1 MDEDYDAIV
10 CGTGLTE
17 CMLSG
22 LLSTQGKKVLHVDRN
37 RYYGGEAASLNL
49 TNLYEKFMPGKA
61 PPPEYGSNRDWNVD
75 LIPKFIMADG
85 KLVKILITTKVTK
98 YLEWR
103 QVNGTFVYQYQAAGL
118 LSGAKYIH
126 KVPAGDVE
134 ALKSGLMSLLEKNRC
149 KNFFQ
154 YVNSWNINDPST
166 WGDVDV
172 RRAPMAKLYEKFG
185 LGRDTID
192 FLGHAVALYTDDSY
206 LTEPAFRTLE
216 KMQLYINSIARYG
229 QSPFIYP
236 VYGLG
241 GLPESFAR
249 LSAIHGGTYMLD
261 KPVDKILYGDDGK
274 VCGIESKGEVARAP
288 MVICD
293 PTYVV
298 QQLPH
303 KAQAVGKV
311 IRAICIMGGPI
322 PDTKIP
328 DAPQGAPSCQI
339 IIPQRQLNRR
349 SDIFILLVSSTHC
362 VVPQGKYL
370 AIVSTTVETSTP
382 ELELR
387 PALDILGGVETMFT
401 SISDLYIPTDA
412 GQDGLFV
419 SRSFDAT
426 SHFESVAE
434 DVLDMWKRITG
445 TELDMTIPAD
455 LGDDED

>member
-1 MDEDYDAIV
+1 
-10 CGTGLTE
+10 
-17 CMLSG
+17 
-22 LLSTQGKKVLHVDRN
+22 
-37 RYYGGEAASLNL
+37 
-49 TNLYEKFMPGKA
+49 
-61 PPPEYGSNRDWNVD
+61 
-75 LIPKFIMADG
+75 
-85 KLVKILITTKVTK
+85 
-98 YLEWR
+98 
-103 QVNGTFVYQYQAAGL
+103 
-118 LSGAKYIH
+118 
-126 KVPAGDVE
+126 
-134 ALKSGLMSLLEKNRC
+134 
-149 KNFFQ
+149 
-154 YVNSWNINDPST
+154 
-166 WGDVDV
+166 
-172 RRAPMAKLYEKFG
+172 
-185 LGRDTID
+185 
-192 FLGHAVALYTDDSY
+192 
-206 LTEPAFRTLE
+206 
-216 KMQLYINSIARYG
+216 MQLYINSIARYG

>member
-1 MDEDYDAIV
+1 
-10 CGTGLTE
+10 
-17 CMLSG
+17 
-22 LLSTQGKKVLHVDRN
+22 
-37 RYYGGEAASLNL
+37 
-49 TNLYEKFMPGKA
+49 
-61 PPPEYGSNRDWNVD
+61 
-75 LIPKFIMADG
+75 
-85 KLVKILITTKVTK
+85 
-98 YLEWR
+98 
-103 QVNGTFVYQYQAAGL
+103 
-118 LSGAKYIH
+118 
-126 KVPAGDVE
+126 
-134 ALKSGLMSLLEKNRC
+134 MSLLEKNRC

-154 YVNSWNINDPST
+154 YVNSWNMNDPST
-166 WGDVDV
+166 WGDVEV
-172 RRAPMAKLYEKFG
+172 RRAPMVKLYEKFG

-206 LTEPAFRTLE
+206 LTEPAFKTLE

-261 KPVDKILYGDDGK
+261 KPVDKILYGEDGK
-274 VCGIESKGEVARAP
+274 VCGIESGGEVARAP

-298 QQLPH
+298 PQLPH

-311 IRAICIMGGPI
+311 IRAVCILGSPI

-328 DAPQGAPSCQI
+328 DFPAGAPSCQI
-339 IIPQRQLNRR
+339 IIPQRQLNRK

-362 VVPQGKYL
+362 VVPQGKFL
-370 AIVSTTVETSTP
+370 AIVSTTVETSAP

-387 PALDILGGVETMFT
+387 PALDILGSVETMFT
-401 SISDLYIPTDA
+401 SITDLYIPTDS

-426 SHFESVAE
+426 SHFESVAD